1 MKMKSTKKALLTSVL
16 SLLLCCSMLIGTT
29 FAWFTDS
36 VESGSNIIK
45 SGTLDV
51 EMYFADG
58 TKAVPAD
65 GSAEWTNADG
75 VAIFNYKNWEPG
87 YTEVRHIKIA
97 NEGTL
102 ALKYQILIK
111 ANGVVSKLSDVI
123 DVYYCDPAIEAGVAN
138 RSDLT
143 ADKKLGTLTNALAGM
158 STTASG
164 SLEAGKDVTV
174 TLALKM
180 QETAGNEY
188 QGLSIGTD
196 FSIILL
202 ATQYTSEDDS
212 FNDQYDVNSKYDYYE
227 GSATPNAV
235 SVVVDARN
243 EVGTKI
249 ASATIPGAAVN
260 DFEAPIEL
268 IVIPVDKDENVTVD
282 ADQLAKSFEVTV
294 TNLKEDNTAEIA
306 VELRVGTGLSGVK
319 LYHKG
324 VLVPGAYYD
333 GEYVKFKTT
342 SFSPYTVVYD
352 AEPAEPTPPSDNTV
366 PQATVT
372 IRDDLVGVKQN
383 WLDAGSLVGAD
394 PMVEGQTL
402 AVAYQYAAPHNADNI
417 DSCVYKDWICDF
429 YVKVDLAE
437 GKTVENGN
445 LPENLI
451 FLGGCYGSYGW
462 VGFNNPEVPVST
474 YIPLLQSVGAGWTYK
489 DIALSVEQFICGVSR
504 VEGTDADILNGATFT
519 VKLRLVNPD
528 NDAEYY
534 DVSTVVYDFPTVVY
548 SAEDL
553 QDAIDNGD
561 TNITLG
567 GDIDLSNGIVI
578 PGN

>member
-1 MKMKSTKKALLTSVL
+1 MKVKSTKKALLTSVL

-65 GSAEWTNADG
+65 DSAEWTNADG
-75 VAIFNYKNWEPG
+75 VAIFDYKNWEPG

-243 EVGTKI
+243 EEGTKI

-268 IVIPVDKDENVTVD
+268 IVIPVNDDDSVTVN
-282 ADQLAKSFEVTV
+282 ADQSSKSFNVTV
-294 TNLKEDNTAEIA
+294 TNLKEGNTAKIA
-306 VELRVGTGLSGVK
+306 VQLRVGTGLTNVV
-319 LYHKG
+319 LYHNG

-333 GEYVKFKTT
+333 GEYVNFETD
-342 SFSPYTVVYD
+342 SFSPYTVVFD
-352 AEPAEPTPPSDNTV
+352 AEPAEPTPPSDTDV
-366 PQATVT
+366 PQAIVT
-372 IRDDLVGVKQN
+372 QPAGIAGEEQE
-383 WLDAGSLVGAD
+383 WLDAGFKVGGPAL
-394 PMVEGQTL
+394 VEGQTL
-402 AVAYQYAAPHNADNI
+402 AVAYQYKAPHDATNI
-417 DSCVYKDWICDF
+417 DSCIYKDWICDF
-429 YVKVDLAE
+429 YVRIDLAN
-437 GKTVENGN
+437 GKTVENGM
-445 LPENLI
+445 LPEGVL
-451 FLGGCYGSYGW
+451 FLGGCYGSFGW
-462 VGFNNPEVPVST
+462 VGFNNPEVPVAT
-474 YIPLLQSVGAGWTYK
+474 DIPLLQSVAGGWTYQ
-489 DIALSVEQFICGVSR
+489 DIALSVEEFICGVNR
-504 VEGTDADILNGATFT
+504 VKGVDSSILDGATFT
-519 VKLRLVNPD
+519 VYLRLVNPENAD
-528 NDAEYY
+528 EFHN
-534 DVSTVVYDFPTVVY
+534 VSTETYDF
-548 SAEDL
+548 
-553 QDAIDNGD
+553 N
-561 TNITLG
+561 
-567 GDIDLSNGIVI
+567 
-578 PGN
+578 